1 MTLLYWLLCLLIG
14 FIPAYFIYRKD
25 KKQNIPIRWL
35 PAALRFLSFF
45 LISCLLLIP
54 SFFQQKNREE
64 KPIIVWLQDNSI
76 SMSHALKGDSA
87 IFKKNVEGILD
98 DWKKDYQVD
107 AWAFGSRMQNDSLF
121 QYHQKTTDIS
131 GALQEILASYKDRNL
146 GAIILSSD
154 GNFNEGMNP
163 LYVPIN
169 TSAAIYTVGLGD
181 STRPKDILVNRIYA
195 NKIVTYQSTFEISAD
210 LSAVKLNN
218 QRAEVSLIHKGK
230 VVAKTTVLINSDHF
244 NTTIK
249 FETAAQEKGFQNY
262 TIAIGQVGNEE
273 NIQNNKKSVTVEVV
287 ENTVKVLIWANS
299 PHPDIAAIQE
309 ALDAEERYKV
319 KIKYGNEEPL
329 KDEEF
334 DMVIAHQ
341 IPSITG
347 VAMPDLKGK
356 PIWFI
361 LGQQSNFAAFNAAQS
376 LLEVQN
382 AGRANNV
389 LPIFNKSFTA
399 FTTPST
405 VQEVV
410 SKLAP
415 LEVPSGNFRA
425 VGSHQILFTQQIGA
439 VATPF
444 PLWLMNSGSQP
455 TAVLAGTGLWRWRI
469 FEYKNFKSTQVT
481 DELIQQTVNLL
492 SVKKDDRPFKVYMNK
507 YNYSDNEPISI
518 FAELKN
524 ENGELTSEPKAVLTI
539 TDEEQKQM
547 LYDFEKSGQK
557 YEYNLGLLAPG
568 TYKFRGSTTINNR
581 KFESEGSFEI
591 TAVPLEYLKT
601 YSDYEWMYQM
611 ANENNG
617 KFYTLEN
624 MLNLSKDLKV
634 ASSMKPIIHTDKKA
648 IYLIDFKW
656 LFAIIFLSL
665 AAEWLLRKYWGI

>member
-14 FIPAYFIYRKD
+14 FLPAYFVYRKD

-35 PAALRFLSFF
+35 PAVFRFVSFF
-45 LISCLLLIP
+45 LISSLLLIP
-54 SFFQQKNREE
+54 SFLQEENREE

-76 SMSHALKGDSA
+76 SMIHALKGDSV
-87 IFKKNVEGILD
+87 IFKKNVEGLLD
-98 DWKKDYQVD
+98 NWKKNYQVD

-121 QYHQKTTDIS
+121 YFHQKTTDIS
-131 GALQEILASYKDRNL
+131 GALQEVLASYKDRNL

-163 LYVPIN
+163 LYIPIN
-169 TSAAIYTVGLGD
+169 TSAAIYTIGLGD

-195 NKIVTYQSTFEISAD
+195 NKIVTHNSIFEISAD

-218 QRAEVSLIHKGK
+218 QKAEVTLNHKGK
-230 VVAKTTVLINSDHF
+230 VLAKTTVLINSDHF

-249 FETAAQEKGFQNY
+249 FETSAQEKGFQNY
-262 TIAIGQVGNEE
+262 TIAIAPIDNEQ
-273 NIQNNKKSVTVEVV
+273 NVQNNKKNVTVEVV

-319 KIKYGNEEPL
+319 KVKYGNAEPL
-329 KDEEF
+329 NPEEF
-334 DMVIAHQ
+334 DLMIAHQ

-347 VAMPDLKGK
+347 VNVPDLKGK
-356 PIWFI
+356 PVWYI
-361 LGQQSNFAAFNAAQS
+361 LGQQSNFAAFNAAQN
-376 LLEVQN
+376 LLVVQN
-382 AGRANNV
+382 AGRANAV
-389 LPIFNKSFTA
+389 LPILNKSFTA
-399 FTTPST
+399 FSTPSRI
-405 VQEVV
+405 QEVV
-410 SKLAP
+410 RQLAP
-415 LEVPSGNFRA
+415 LEVPSGNFQP
-425 VGSHQILFTQQIGA
+425 VGNHQVLFNQQIGA

-444 PLWLMNSGSQP
+444 PLWLMNTGSQS

-469 FEYKNFKSTQVT
+469 FEYKNFKNTQVT

-524 ENGELTSEPKAVLTI
+524 ENGELTTMPKAVLTI
-539 TDEEQKQM
+539 IDEEQNQM

-568 TYKFRGSTTINNR
+568 VYKFRGSTTLNNR
-581 KFESEGSFEI
+581 RFESEGSFEI

-611 ANENNG
+611 AHENNG

-624 MLNLSKDLKV
+624 MPNLSKDLQL
-634 ASSMKPIIHTDKKA
+634 ASSMKSIIHTDKKA
-648 IYLIDFKW
+648 NYLIDFKW
-656 LFAIIFLSL
+656 IFVIIFLSL
-665 AAEWLLRKYWGI
+665 AAEWLLRKYWGL